1 KLKYINIGDIAG
13 TGDKLFHSVVIKQSE
28 NGSLIGAIYLD
39 DMQKDILTDVDENLD
54 LQTIPNTYALGQN
67 FPNPFNPTTQIRFNL
82 PEASVVSLAVYNVL
96 GQKINTLINNKE
108 FNSGSFNVTWNGQND
123 FGMTVPSG
131 VYFYRIE
138 TPNFV
143 ETKKMMMLK

>member
-39 DMQKDILTDVDENLD
+39 DMQKDILTDIDENLD
-54 LQTIPNTYALGQN
+54 LQTIPNTYALAQN

-96 GQKINTLINNKE
+96 GQKVNTLINNKD
-108 FNSGSFNVTWNGQND
+108 FNSGSFNVIWNGKNE
-123 FGMTVPSG
+123 FGVTVPSG